1 MVCRTQESQKSKPS
15 PDAVTVGRSQT
26 AAAGTQQGLTF
37 KKTQEG
43 WAEFAT
49 MQKAAA
55 LKD

>member
-1 MVCRTQESQKSKPS
+1 MVCRTQGSQKSKPS

-26 AAAGTQQGLTF
+26 AAAGTQQWLTF